1 MFSRR
6 RCYGPRWQGA
16 SDRIVG
22 RAMENLEAK
31 REAIGDLLGR
41 VESVDGH
48 PGFSEHKE
56 IRLGGA
62 ADAIVGTW
70 GSDGRVSVVAV
81 AAVRGTRKGR
91 HWSLE
96 VAVDPNVRS
105 ETVERDALTSAR
117 EMIPPGE
124 PHSLWSWRKPQVRAA
139 EALGYREVRRLLRM
153 EADLK
158 HVPDGVLPPGVTI
171 EPIEPL
177 RDIAGIIAV
186 NNRAFA
192 GHREAAGMNR
202 ESLDE
207 QMGLAWFEP
216 DGFLV
221 ARTAGVLVGFCWTK
235 RHPEAVGEIYL
246 VAVDPPRGG
255 GGLGRALVTAGF
267 ASLETRGAQTGMLWV
282 DEAHANAVALYRSL
296 GMEATLDNRE
306 MEEMLPDE
314 AQPKV

>member
-1 MFSRR
+1 
-6 RCYGPRWQGA
+6 
-16 SDRIVG
+16 
-22 RAMENLEAK
+22 MENLETS
-31 REAIGDLLGR
+31 RQAIGDLLVR

-56 IRLGGA
+56 VRLGGT

-81 AAVRGTRKGR
+81 AAVRSTREGR

-96 VAVDPNVRS
+96 VAVDPDVRS

-124 PHSLWSWRKPQVRAA
+124 SYSVWSWRASQVRVAQ
-139 EALGYREVRRLLRM
+139 ALGYREVRRLLRM
-153 EADLK
+153 EVDLK
-158 HVPDGVLPPGVTI
+158 GVPEAALPPGVTI
-171 EPIEPL
+171 APIEPS

-202 ESLDE
+202 GSLDD
-207 QMGLAWFEP
+207 QMGLPWYEP
-216 DGFLV
+216 AGFLV
-221 ARTAGVLVGFCWTK
+221 ARRAGALVGFCWTK
-235 RHPEAVGEIYL
+235 QHPGAVGEIYL
-246 VAVDPPRGG
+246 VAVDPARSG

-267 ASLETRGAQTGMLWV
+267 VSLEARGARAGMLWV
-282 DEAHANAVALYRSL
+282 DEVNARAVDLYRSL
-296 GMEATLDNRE
+296 GMEATLTNKE
-306 MEEMLPDE
+306 MERVL
-314 AQPKV
+314 VR